1 MELTQMRYFLTVAE
15 TQHITRSAAQLHI
28 AQPALTQSI
37 HKLEESLGVRLFA
50 AKGRNIVLTPCGRY
64 LQKQLTPLLRQLDE
78 LPQHL
83 QLIDEQESRTVR
95 LNVLSASTLVTQA
108 IIAYQSER
116 RDLNF
121 RFLQNAPEEL
131 CDIEI
136 RTEHVYTPERRR
148 SGARFVCTE
157 KILLAVPNRAPY
169 TGLRSIRMAEVAD
182 AGFIC
187 LLASKQ
193 FRAICDKFCRHI
205 GFTPKIAFES
215 DSPAAVRNM
224 IAANM
229 GVGFWPEFTWGHIDS
244 DRVRLLEIEDAF
256 CHRDLI
262 VTCSAPP
269 ERQAVHAFFEFL
281 HVFCDTQREAMRQGR
296 EAQQGAYPCKIP
308 T

>member
-1 MELTQMRYFLTVAE
+1 MELTQMRYFLAVAE

-37 HKLEESLGVRLFA
+37 HKLEQSLGVKLFA
-50 AKGRNIVLTPCGRY
+50 ASGRNIVLTPCGKY
-64 LQKQLTPLLRQLDE
+64 LQKQLAPLMKQLDE
-78 LPQHL
+78 IPAHL
-83 QLIDEQESRTVR
+83 QLIAEHESKTVR

-108 IIAYQSER
+108 IIAYQGSGH
-116 RDLNF
+116 DLNF

-136 RTEHVYTPERRR
+136 RTEHVFTPERRR

-157 KILLAVPNRAPY
+157 KILLAVPNRPPY
-169 TGLRSIRMAEVAD
+169 IGKTSIRMEDVAD
-182 AGFIC
+182 AGFIS
-187 LLASKQ
+187 LLSSKQ

-205 GFTPKIAFES
+205 GFSPKIAFES

-229 GVGFWPEFTWGHIDS
+229 GVGFWPEFTWGKIDS

-269 ERQAVHAFFEFL
+269 ERQAVTNFFDFL
-281 HVFCDTQREAMRQGR
+281 RVFCDRRRDEARQS
-296 EAQQGAYPCKIP
+296 A